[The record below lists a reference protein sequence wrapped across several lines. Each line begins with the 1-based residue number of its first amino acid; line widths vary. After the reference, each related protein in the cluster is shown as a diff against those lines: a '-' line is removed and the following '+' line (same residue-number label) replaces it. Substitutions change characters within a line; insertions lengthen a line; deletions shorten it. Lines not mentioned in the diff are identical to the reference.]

1 MKLLFSTTLCFSLLA
16 VSAALAAEPGAD
28 RSALRQAL
36 EQAEKGPVSAWPS
49 IERQYRGHVLKP
61 WLDYAALRRRLD
73 RAKVEEVRDFLEQN
87 ADMVFAPA
95 MRKAWLQTRI
105 KQRDWS
111 GFRALQGGEDDPE
124 IRCAALIAR
133 LDLGVDED
141 SLDAVTRVWLS
152 PESLPSL
159 CDEPFEE
166 LNKSGRIT
174 NELRMQRIEL
184 ALQSGNA
191 SLARFLARSLPDAE
205 RVRIE
210 AYSDFLTA
218 PDAKAAA
225 WGSDALAQQVAR
237 DGLLRLARREAG
249 QAEALLDQ
257 LAEPLNLSQDSRNEV
272 RYAIALWSAASYTA
286 EAAAQLAR
294 VPEDAYDDR
303 LHEWRAREA
312 MARADWRAARIAIL
326 GMPDALQQQTRW
338 RYFRARTEELMGLG
352 SEARQLMADVAAESD
367 YHGFLAADRLGWP
380 YALCPRQLAS
390 DSERQERVASIAG
403 VQRALLLH
411 QIGRRPWARME
422 WARVA
427 PALSPDERREAVRMA
442 ADIGWHDRAV
452 FSLTSGEDLQHYALR
467 FPLSFR
473 RTLRAEGEQYK
484 LDPAWMAALI
494 RAESAW
500 MPDAR
505 SAADARGLMQ
515 LLPGTGAEVAR
526 KLGVSWAG
534 PDTLYRPLTN
544 LKLGSA
550 YLAAMRDRFDG
561 HIALATAAYNAG
573 PAPVL
578 RWRNQRPLDPIDV
591 WIETIPYFETREYV
605 ARILAF
611 SVIYDWRLRGEA
623 RSLTSRL
630 GQGSGAVARKFDC
643 PI

>member
-1 MKLLFSTTLCFSLLA
+1 MKLLCSTTLCFSLLA
-16 VSAALAAEPGAD
+16 AHAAAAADPGAD
-28 RSALRQAL
+28 RIALRQAI

-61 WLDYAALRRRLD
+61 WLDYAALRRRLNS
-73 RAKVEEVRDFLEQN
+73 AKVDEVREFLAQN
-87 ADMVFAPA
+87 SDMVFAPA
-95 MRKAWLQTRI
+95 LRKAWLQTRI
-105 KQRDWS
+105 KQRDWQ
-111 GFRALQGGEDDPE
+111 GFRALHNDESDPE
-124 IRCAALIAR
+124 MRCAALLAR
-133 LDLGVDED
+133 LDQDQDADSFDEI
-141 SLDAVTRVWLS
+141 TKVWLS
-152 PESLPSL
+152 PDSLPSL
-159 CDEPFEE
+159 CDAPFKA
-166 LNKSGRIT
+166 LSQAGHIT
-174 NELRMQRIEL
+174 DALRMQRIEL
-184 ALQSGNA
+184 ALRTGNA
-191 SLARFLARSLPDAE
+191 SLARFVARELPDAE
-205 RVRIE
+205 RLRIE

-218 PDAKAAA
+218 PDATASS
-225 WGSDALAQQVAR
+225 WGSEPLAQSVVR
-237 DGLLRLARREAG
+237 EGLLRMARRDAT
-249 QAEALLDQ
+249 QAEALLEQ
-257 LAEPLNLSQDSRNEV
+257 LAEPLDLPQASRNDV
-272 RYAIALWSAASYTA
+272 RYAIALWSAASYEA
-286 EAAAQLAR
+286 EAAARLAR

-312 MARADWRAARIAIL
+312 LARADWRAARIAIL

-352 SEARQLMADVAAESD
+352 SEARQLMADVAAESNF
-367 YHGFLAADRLGWP
+367 HGFLAADRLGWP
-380 YALCPRQLAS
+380 YALCPRQIDS
-390 DSERQERVASIAG
+390 SSERRARVASIAG

-427 PALSPDERREAVRMA
+427 PALDPDERREAVRMA
-442 ADIGWHDRAV
+442 AEIGWHDRAV
-452 FSLTSGEDLQHYALR
+452 FSLTTGEDLQHYALR
-467 FPLSFR
+467 FPLSYGS
-473 RTLRAEGEQYK
+473 TLRAEGKQYD

-526 KLGVSWAG
+526 KIGVSWAG
-534 PDTLYRPLTN
+534 PDTLYRPITN

-573 PAPVL
+573 PSPVL
-578 RWRNQRPLDPIDV
+578 RWRKQRPLDPIDV

-611 SVIYDWRLRGEA
+611 SVIYDWRLQGEA
-623 RSLTSRL
+623 RSLASRL
-630 GQGSGAVARKFDC
+630 GQVSGGDTRKFDC